1 MASEQDIA
9 LILLTSSIH
18 LLCIGVFLLVV
29 KTAIWTEGS
38 LILKGITVMVLYVI
52 YAFIVAPG
60 VDPLAE
66 SFLGVKKPPP
76 PVMDYSNIILPEKQ
90 SIK

>member
-1 MASEQDIA
+1 MASEQDMA
-9 LILLTSSIH
+9 LILMTSSMH

-38 LILKGITVMVLYVI
+38 IILKGITVMVLYVI

-60 VDPLAE
+60 VDPMAE
-66 SFLGVKKPPP
+66 GFLGVKKPPP
-76 PVMDYSNIILPEKQ
+76 PVTNYNNIILPDKQ
-90 SIK
+90 TTK